1 LEHIERA
8 CRHAQ
13 QIRDSLLEAIR
24 VAEGMATSMTQLA
37 AEALFAAAARREQLN
52 LAVTRS
58 TAELGAVL
66 QDLANQQGW
75 QEVSIARLATLAPAP
90 TARLSALLA
99 EVNQGAATLRGHDQ
113 RNSARGTR
121 ALVFLRSALAGT
133 SAASSAY
140 DRRGAAAARRALS
153 TASRTA

>member
-13 QIRDSLLEAIR
+13 QIRDSLLEAIK
-24 VAEGMATSMTQLA
+24 VAEGMATSMNQLA
-37 AEALFAAAARREQLN
+37 SDALFAAAARREQLN
-52 LAVTRS
+52 LSVTRS

-66 QDLANQQGW
+66 QELATHKGW

-99 EVNQGAATLRGHDQ
+99 EVNQGAATLRAHDQ

-140 DRRGAAAARRALS
+140 DRRGVAAARRALS